1 MAPKK
6 RHENK
11 FFPPLSFIAVFG
23 SGGIQD
29 PGSEILDPEWVKIR
43 IWDPGLTSRIRNTAK
58 NLSVSSQ
65 KYGFGIR
72 DREKTYPGSGFWG
85 HKGTGSRI
93 RICNTCL
100 DPKHCSGSET
110 LILPYSLEFSVADP
124 DPGSGAFM
132 TPWIWDPE

>member
-1 MAPKK
+1 
-6 RHENK
+6 
-11 FFPPLSFIAVFG
+11 
-23 SGGIQD
+23 
-29 PGSEILDPEWVKIR
+29 
-43 IWDPGLTSRIRNTAK
+43 
-58 NLSVSSQ
+58 LSVSSQ

-93 RICNTCL
+93 RIRNTCL